1 MADGFERLRQEA
13 AAIVSAPILAGA
25 ILAVALAVMWLA
37 LHWSYRAALEN
48 KDNHI
53 AFLERR
59 LSEYRDR
66 LNGATPDEAR
76 KRIDTLDAEVK
87 TLRLR
92 LQPRQL
98 TQAQRQAIIDRS
110 RLPAGTQPAD
120 LRIAHEAS
128 CSDCRAFAEELA
140 GAFGERD
147 NWRVTTAAIE
157 APAERPRTGL
167 GVRVEQPLRPPP
179 EAVRLQESLRSAR
192 LPFDVIAGDIGT
204 AIELIVTE
212 RVAH

>member
-25 ILAVALAVMWLA
+25 ILAVALAVMWTA

-76 KRIDTLDAEVK
+76 KRIDALDAEVK
-87 TLRLR
+87 TLRVR

-98 TQAQRQAIIDRS
+98 TQAQRQAIIDRYACP
-110 RLPAGTQPAD
+110 PAPRP
-120 LRIAHEAS
+120 RISAS
-128 CSDCRAFAEELA
+128 PTKPIAA
-140 GAFGERD
+140 
-147 NWRVTTAAIE
+147 TAAHS
-157 APAERPRTGL
+157 PGNS
-167 GVRVEQPLRPPP
+167 RV
-179 EAVRLQESLRSAR
+179 RSAS
-192 LPFDVIAGDIGT
+192 AATG
-204 AIELIVTE
+204 A
-212 RVAH
+212 